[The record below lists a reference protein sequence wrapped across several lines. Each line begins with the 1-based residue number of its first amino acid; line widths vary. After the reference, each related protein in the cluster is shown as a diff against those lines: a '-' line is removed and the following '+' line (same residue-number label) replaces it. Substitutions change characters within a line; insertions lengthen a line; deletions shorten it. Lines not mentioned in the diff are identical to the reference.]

1 MVNRVAIEDGL
12 DAPKLMRQ
20 VITLLLYID
29 DVVIFSYDFDGI
41 QRLLGALEGYDF
53 VNVVD

>member
-1 MVNRVAIEDGL
+1 MNRVAIEDGL